1 MNNTIPV
8 VTLRELKY
16 SKVPKDAINIPAGT
30 KLEIF
35 FSEKNHAK
43 AVFIH
48 DGIRR
53 GLLVSNL
60 HATVKATNGVKFNK
74 CPSLARLAKMNDD
87 CVCTTVTGHRVEPDG
102 FGPDGSPSWL
112 LVMGV
117 I

>member
-1 MNNTIPV
+1 MNNVIPV
-8 VTLRELKY
+8 VTIRDLNY
-16 SKVPKDAINIPAGT
+16 SKSTKPVSIPAGT
-30 KLEIF
+30 KLEIQF
-35 FSEKNHAK
+35 DSNLTSR
-43 AVFIH
+43 VSFIH
-48 DGIRR
+48 NGVTRK
-53 GLLVSNL
+53 LLVSGL
-60 HATVKATNGVKFNK
+60 HASVKSTNGVKFNK